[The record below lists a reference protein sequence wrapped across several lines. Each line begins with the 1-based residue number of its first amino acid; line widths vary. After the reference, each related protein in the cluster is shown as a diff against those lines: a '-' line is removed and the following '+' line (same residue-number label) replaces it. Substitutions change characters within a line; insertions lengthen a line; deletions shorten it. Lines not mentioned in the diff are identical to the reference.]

1 MIAVLTYAV
10 IHYQFYLTPGQCPS
24 SFLVNFETATLALSN
39 QQLGGGHPADFRG
52 LIILLSR
59 STHKITNNTSTY

>member
-1 MIAVLTYAV
+1 MLSYIF
-10 IHYQFYLTPGQCPS
+10 QFCLTPSQSPS
-24 SFLVNFETATLALSN
+24 SFLVDFETATLALSN

-59 STHKITNNTSTY
+59 FTHKITNNTSTY